1 MRITNAAHLSQL
13 KNANKVS
20 SAAAAQIEAALK
32 HTSGSKM
39 AARKSGSGS
48 PGPQRRA
55 IKQGEQGES
64 KGEASVRLALVSA
77 FGDWASGGEVV
88 QELIP
93 FSTRA
98 FRADF
103 ALPRWKVC
111 LEVDGWSFHGMKKE
125 DHHKDRERGNFFAMH
140 DWLLFRVSHG
150 QALKETGALIDAIA
164 HAMTL
169 RTPCPREAIELE
181 PKPHKHGVWY
191 KLHYVDD

>member
-1 MRITNAAHLSQL
+1 MRITNAAQLSQL
-13 KNANKVS
+13 KSANKVS

-32 HTSGSKM
+32 QSTAGSAEDAGSLKSSISHH
-39 AARKSGSGS
+39 RRSVKSGE
-48 PGPQRRA
+48 R
-55 IKQGEQGES
+55 GES

-77 FGDWASGGEVV
+77 FGDWNAGGEVV

-103 ALPRWKVC
+103 ALPRWKLC
-111 LEVDGWSFHGMKKE
+111 LAVDGWSFHGMKKE
-125 DHHKDRERGNFFAMH
+125 DHHRDRERGNFFAMH
-140 DWLLFRVSHG
+140 NWLLFRVSHG
-150 QALKETGALIDAIA
+150 QALKETGTLVDGIA

-169 RTPCPREAIELE
+169 RDPFPREAIELE

-191 KLHYVDD
+191 KLHLKP